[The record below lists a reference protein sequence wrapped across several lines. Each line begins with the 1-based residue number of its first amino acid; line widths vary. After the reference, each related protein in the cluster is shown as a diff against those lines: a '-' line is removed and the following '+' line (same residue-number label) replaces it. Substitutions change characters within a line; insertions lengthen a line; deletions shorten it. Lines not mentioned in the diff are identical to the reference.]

1 MTSMNEHPE
10 PVGFIG
16 TGSMGTPMVERLLAA
31 GVPVELYAR
40 RQEVRKRFAGLGATV
55 RSSIAELAQSAR
67 VCIVC
72 VFSADQLAEIALG
85 PDGVLANLPA
95 GGGLVNHTTVDVS
108 VLMRLQAMSDA
119 RDVWVLDAPVSGTSE
134 DIRAGQLTVLAGG
147 ALEAGGVVEAA
158 LRTYASTVVRT
169 GGVGSATKIK
179 LINNLIFAAHVQVAE
194 SALRLGRDFGIDPD
208 DLIAAFGSCSAD
220 SKVFDYAR
228 AGGTSVL
235 RQSIPYLRKD
245 VAAADVAAADLGV
258 DVGTL
263 RRFIELGPLDLTS

>member
-1 MTSMNEHPE
+1 MTSMNERPE

-55 RSSIAELAQSAR
+55 RPSIAELARSVR
-67 VCIVC
+67 VFIVC

-95 GGGLVNHTTVDVS
+95 GGVLVNHTTVDVG

-169 GGVGSATKIK
+169 GGVGSATKVK

>member
-55 RSSIAELAQSAR
+55 RSSIAELARSVR